1 MKKKLFHCPETITH
15 WACCF
20 FHPLG
25 LMKVTSGSGTLYS
38 GRKRS
43 NERTYLHPGSV
54 TASQMVGGWPSLVQM
69 WGTTP
74 AGGHRCSQ
82 AHAALR
88 WIMPGPQ
95 CGLCC
100 IPKTGR
106 GRAGGGGVF
115 WGCQLSL
122 GPLADG
128 FCPLSLPCVGRHVW
142 LASQQCLSV
151 LFAVILLST
160 AKNGDAWTESSLV
173 IWVR

>member
-1 MKKKLFHCPETITH
+1 MEKKLFHCPETITH

-95 CGLCC
+95 CGLWC

-106 GRAGGGGVF
+106 GRGEGGCLLRLSAVPRTPGGRVLSIIPALCGTACLIGFPAVF
-115 WGCQLSL
+115 
-122 GPLADG
+122 
-128 FCPLSLPCVGRHVW
+128 V
-142 LASQQCLSV
+142 CLV
-151 LFAVILLST
+151 CCYPP
-160 AKNGDAWTESSLV
+160 EHC
-173 IWVR
+173 

>member
-1 MKKKLFHCPETITH
+1 MEKKLFHCPETITH

-106 GRAGGGGVF
+106 GRGGGVSSEVVSCPSDP
-115 WGCQLSL
+115 WRTGSVHYPC
-122 GPLADG
+122 PVWDG
-128 FCPLSLPCVGRHVW
+128 MFDWLPSSV
-142 LASQQCLSV
+142 CLSC
-151 LFAVILLST
+151 LLLSSW
-160 AKNGDAWTESSLV
+160 ALLRMVMREQKAV
-173 IWVR
+173 